1 MLMTRTVGTT
11 FPLAGLGCALVAL
24 ALWVAGVPLGWLDLV
39 CGLLFVAG
47 AAAAVAGFVR
57 GRDAATRR
65 LAVIAVGANGLGL
78 VWLALVWLSG

>member
-11 FPLAGLGCALVAL
+11 FPLAGLGCALLAL
-24 ALWVAGVPLGWLDLV
+24 GLWVAGVPLRWLDAL

-47 AAAAVAGFVR
+47 AAASLAGFVR

-65 LAVIAVGANGLGL
+65 LSVIAVGANGLGL
-78 VWLALVWLSG
+78 VWLALVWLNG